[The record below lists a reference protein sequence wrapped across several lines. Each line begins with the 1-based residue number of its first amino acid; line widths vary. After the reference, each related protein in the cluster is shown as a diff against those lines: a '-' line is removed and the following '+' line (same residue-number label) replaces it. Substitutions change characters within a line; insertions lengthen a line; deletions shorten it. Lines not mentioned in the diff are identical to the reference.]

1 MAIGQ
6 HFLVNRSVVAKI
18 LEAADLHEDDQ
29 VLEIGPGRGAITLE
43 MAKRVRLVKAVELD
57 HELAI
62 RLPKLDNL
70 QVIEGDFLQ
79 VDLEE
84 LLGKAPCLDD
94 QRLCCSKALQ
104 KQGVAV
110 AAEGPAEREIFEAES
125 FEGPS
130 DAKESPTVSPV
141 KPWKVVANLPYY
153 ITTPIIEKLLN
164 QGRHYIGRMIVMV
177 QKEVALRIQSL
188 ACRDSGAFSYFVN
201 YYARPSI
208 LFDVKPGSFNPPPQ
222 VDSSVVALDI
232 YRHPIVEAPD
242 KLFLRVTRAAF
253 NMRRKTLRKSL
264 SGLAASMGAD
274 LELALELAQIP
285 GNRRPE
291 QLTMQEFSALALA
304 LQKAGKAELS

>member
-94 QRLCCSKALQ
+94 QRLCCSKALLNGRYLRLKALKGRAMQ
-104 KQGVAV
+104 
-110 AAEGPAEREIFEAES
+110 R
-125 FEGPS
+125 
-130 DAKESPTVSPV
+130 
-141 KPWKVVANLPYY
+141 KVRPLARLSR
-153 ITTPIIEKLLN
+153 
-164 QGRHYIGRMIVMV
+164 GRW
-177 QKEVALRIQSL
+177 
-188 ACRDSGAFSYFVN
+188 
-201 YYARPSI
+201 
-208 LFDVKPGSFNPPPQ
+208 
-222 VDSSVVALDI
+222 
-232 YRHPIVEAPD
+232 
-242 KLFLRVTRAAF
+242 
-253 NMRRKTLRKSL
+253 
-264 SGLAASMGAD
+264 
-274 LELALELAQIP
+274 
-285 GNRRPE
+285 
-291 QLTMQEFSALALA
+291 
-304 LQKAGKAELS
+304 